1 MFNRIVFSHHRLSLL
16 LSCYKEWRIH
26 EFMTRVV
33 FHYRLSILLLI
44 FSIVIISIRPSPI
57 DESLLTNS
65 QFLIEFRSTIL
76 ARNGVVNIKTFTGV
90 YSTYSR
96 DKIIN
101 SSLFLTN
108 YFFLTSVFLI
118 KKCLPSLISKWCSLD
133 CAS

>member
-118 KKCLPSLISKWCSLD
+118 KKCLPSLISKWCSLWLR
-133 CAS
+133 

>member
-57 DESLLTNS
+57 DESLLTNL

-118 KKCLPSLISKWCSLD
+118 KKCLPSLISKWCSLWLR
-133 CAS
+133 

>member
-76 ARNGVVNIKTFTGV
+76 ARNEVVNIKTFTGV

-118 KKCLPSLISKWCSLD
+118 KKCLPSLISKWCSLWLR
-133 CAS
+133 

>member
-1 MFNRIVFSHHRLSLL
+1 MFDRIVFSHHILSLL
-16 LSCYKEWRIH
+16 LSCFKEWRIH

-44 FSIVIISIRPSPI
+44 FSFVIISIRPSPI

-90 YSTYSR
+90 YITYSR

-118 KKCLPSLISKWCSLD
+118 KKCLPSLISKWCSPWLR
-133 CAS
+133 

>member
-1 MFNRIVFSHHRLSLL
+1 
-16 LSCYKEWRIH
+16 
-26 EFMTRVV
+26 MTRVV

-118 KKCLPSLISKWCSLD
+118 KKCLPSLISKWCSL
-133 CAS
+133 

>member
-16 LSCYKEWRIH
+16 LSCYEEWRIH

-118 KKCLPSLISKWCSLD
+118 KKCLPSLISKWCSLWLR
-133 CAS
+133 

>member
-44 FSIVIISIRPSPI
+44 FSIVIISITPSPI

-118 KKCLPSLISKWCSLD
+118 KKCLPSLISKWCSLWLR
-133 CAS
+133 

>member
-1 MFNRIVFSHHRLSLL
+1 MFNRFVFSHHRLSLL

-118 KKCLPSLISKWCSLD
+118 KKCLPSLISKWCSLWLR
-133 CAS
+133 